1 MKLNLLFIAMDLFI
15 ILAYPVVLIYSK
27 INQFPKSRIAIN
39 LTDVLDT
46 DSATSR
52 QSRIAKLR

>member
-1 MKLNLLFIAMDLFI
+1 MKLNLLFITMDFFTI
-15 ILAYPVVLIYSK
+15 QAYPDVLIYSK
-27 INQFPKSRIAIN
+27 IHQFSKSRIAIN